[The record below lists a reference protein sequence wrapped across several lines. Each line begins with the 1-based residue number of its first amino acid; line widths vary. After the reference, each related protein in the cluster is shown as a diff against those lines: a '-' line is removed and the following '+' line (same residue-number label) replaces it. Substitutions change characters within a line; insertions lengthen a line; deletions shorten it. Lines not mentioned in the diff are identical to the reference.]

1 MSKLRRAFIG
11 SCTGGKLFDLAQ
23 AAAVLQNRQV
33 AAGVSLF
40 VVPASQQIRQQ
51 AEALGYLK
59 ILEQAGAQILKTGC
73 GACINAGQGVLGAA
87 EVGIYATNRN
97 FRGRSGDP
105 TSHNYLASPR
115 TVAISAV
122 NGRISASLEPD

>member
-1 MSKLRRAFIG
+1 M
-11 SCTGGKLFDLAQ
+11 
-23 AAAVLQNRQV
+23 
-33 AAGVSLF
+33 
-40 VVPASQQIRQQ
+40 VPASQEVRQQ

-105 TSHNYLASPR
+105 SAQNYLASPR
-115 TVAISAV
+115 IVAISAV
-122 NGRISASLEPD
+122 NGQISDRFDE